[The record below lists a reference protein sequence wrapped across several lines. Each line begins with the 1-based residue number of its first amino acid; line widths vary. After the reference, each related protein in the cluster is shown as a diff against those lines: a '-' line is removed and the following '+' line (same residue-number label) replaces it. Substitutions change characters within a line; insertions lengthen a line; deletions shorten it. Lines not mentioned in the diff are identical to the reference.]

1 MSLNDVIQYLGI
13 PDGFTTS
20 EFNINQLFQTR
31 IGLNV
36 PASTIF
42 YGCIEL
48 MFERI
53 SDKLIYIKIMVAE
66 QRERNKDRF
75 LQLPSA
81 LRGDWINLMST
92 MRSIDMMEFMKSN
105 SIEWI
110 EVYTT
115 DSSSIWRVKDVT
127 FSSVHDSM
135 LDIVIDNDEI
145 YFMLLRLS
153 I

>member
-1 MSLNDVIQYLGI
+1 
-13 PDGFTTS
+13 
-20 EFNINQLFQTR
+20 
-31 IGLNV
+31 
-36 PASTIF
+36 
-42 YGCIEL
+42 
-48 MFERI
+48 
-53 SDKLIYIKIMVAE
+53 
-66 QRERNKDRF
+66 
-75 LQLPSA
+75 
-81 LRGDWINLMST
+81 